1 MKEMFLSGAIDLEAS
16 LYSGQAFRWERTDFG
31 YIGSV
36 EENAAA
42 VYKLGDGYRLIWE
55 GQASEEYWL
64 HYFDLERDYGAIA
77 KRYEH
82 DSQIKSAFALCN
94 GLRVLNQPVWETLI
108 AFIISANNNDKRIRL
123 IMRRLCESLGEI
135 KQVDGHN
142 VHLFPSIQAL
152 ADAGS
157 EKLRQLGCGYRAEY
171 IAETSARI
179 AAGYDL
185 ERLKSMGYETA
196 LKELITFKGVG
207 EKVADC
213 ILLFSC
219 GYTCA
224 FPVDVWVERVMQSL
238 YGMEGNRRQIK
249 AKSAGLFGGDAGI
262 VQQMLFHSARKGQL
276 QL

>member
-1 MKEMFLSGAIDLEAS
+1 MKEMFLTSAIDMDAALF
-16 LYSGQAFRWERTDFG
+16 SGQAFRWEPRDFG
-31 YIGSV
+31 FIGSV

-42 VYKLGDGYRLIWE
+42 IYKLGDGYRLIWQ
-55 GQASEEYWL
+55 GGADEEYWL

-82 DSQIKSAFALCN
+82 DSRIKSAFDLCE
-94 GLRVLNQPVWETLI
+94 GLRVLNQPVWEALI
-108 AFIISANNNDKRIRL
+108 GFIISANNNDKRIRL
-123 IMRRLCESLGEI
+123 IMRRLCESLGEKKLI
-135 KQVDGHN
+135 GENV
-142 VHLFPSIQAL
+142 VHLFPSVEAL
-152 ADAGS
+152 SGAGS

-171 IAETSARI
+171 IAETSARV
-179 AAGYDL
+179 AEGYDL
-185 ERLKSMGYETA
+185 ESLKSMGYEAA

-219 GYTCA
+219 GYSCA
-224 FPVDVWVERVMQSL
+224 FPVDVWVERVMQNL

-249 AKSAGLFGGDAGI
+249 AKSARLFGGDAGI

-276 QL
+276 DL

>member
-1 MKEMFLSGAIDLEAS
+1 MFLSGAIDLEAAFF
-16 LYSGQAFRWERTDFG
+16 SGQAFRWERSDFG

-42 VYKLGDGYRLIWE
+42 IYRLGDGYRLNWK
-55 GQASEEYWL
+55 GPAAEEYWL

-77 KRYEH
+77 KRYDH
-82 DSQIKSAFALCN
+82 DSRIKNAFDICE

-123 IMRRLCESLGEI
+123 IMRRLCESMGEKRQI
-135 KQVDGHN
+135 EGFQ
-142 VHLFPSIQAL
+142 VHLFPSIKAL
-152 ADAGS
+152 AEAGS

-171 IAETSARI
+171 IAETSARV

-185 ERLKSMGYETA
+185 DSLKSMGYEAA
-196 LKELITFKGVG
+196 LKELVTFKGVG

-219 GYTCA
+219 GYSCA
-224 FPVDVWVERVMQSL
+224 FPVDVWVERVMQNL

-249 AKSAGLFGGDAGI
+249 AKSARLFGGDAGI
-262 VQQMLFHSARKGQL
+262 VQQMLFHSARKGRL
-276 QL
+276 DL